1 MRFDDLPVEE
11 NTFRINFYTS
21 KTIESSEQCVAVHK
35 LAFGYGNSIDL
46 YLDDKVASASLDSD
60 NDLKNLQT
68 IVKNNRTILGIL
80 DNFTDDG
87 SCDLRIRAFYYDI
100 LNMGNVE
107 IAINEPQKIIERLKK
122 GDKKGR
128 IENDLY
134 GSLAYRFNF
143 THGKHHYFL
152 IIAGAIVED
161 FIEKGESENN
171 AIFFDASK
179 GEIKNNT
186 TNFCVVS
193 NGVRFVASEKEIDK
207 KCIYVLSQLTTKTKS
222 TLNNNVFRLVDGSL
236 KFSDF
241 SNTGGIRIIAK
252 EQLAKLCESSGSYLK
267 KWEDY
272 ADKEGEEFLRRA
284 RKFGFIEYDGVEQ
297 NSDGTVSIKVIQ
309 FDAYKDLDQNDLKNS
324 TWELHLEPPSYI
336 TDTNYTF
343 ADLKEEMKL
352 QAESFNNDYEE
363 KDASKNNPESSDNSQ
378 NEALNKQ
385 NAVGQQR
392 RNIYSILRYDDQT
405 RIMKLDAEN
414 IPQKKG
420 CLYLSLNSETTQI
433 KRRDIARDMIK
444 KGMSA
449 NPELGLLI
457 EENGKPALM
466 NKVGHVEPLSDFV
479 RAKVFK
485 NDPTPAQLQAI
496 DIALNTPDI
505 AIIQG
510 PPGTGKTTVIA
521 AIVERLN
528 ELFDKTKDGRGRI
541 LLTGF
546 QHDAVE
552 NMIGRMRPNGLP
564 VPKFGVKNGSEGASL
579 FDEEVDAWCDSIA
592 KKIRIKNPQ
601 ITSSEKEVEI
611 LDLFKSYQSAAS
623 DETACAFLEKALEF
637 GAKKF
642 STNLIQEIEALYRE
656 LRNTSDFEKDDDQ
669 YINKIRLLRITEEGF
684 SDDGAEKATLVYRD
698 FKTRYSESSFEN
710 YRKYMDV
717 LDRAQRWRPGKPLD
731 FLGDL
736 KALKRMLM
744 IKATLPP
751 IYSVKKQNSVF
762 VHLGER
768 VCEAITRE
776 TFSKEDYK
784 AAALIEF
791 LSELENNRNRVKRA
805 IKDFSFAYAA
815 TCQQSMNYM
824 VYKEKGFKK
833 KRNSPII
840 NPINANSNQ
849 SLVYDYVIIDEAA
862 RVSPRDLY
870 IPMVQGRRIIL
881 VGDHRQLPHIINE
894 EIAESLDSEANVTEG
909 TVSRNESDLLKKSMF
924 EYLFTTRMPELEKM
938 DGIKRS
944 VTLNAQYRMHPLLG
958 DFVSR
963 NFYEYFNPNE
973 HFGSGL
979 PAEKYY
985 HKLPELNSKPAVW
998 IDVNSDSFAPNR
1010 RLGTSWIRD
1019 PEADTIAQWLEKWKS
1034 SEEGKN
1040 FSYGVISFYKAQ
1052 AENVPR
1058 YLKRFKNDN
1067 DVKIG
1072 TVDSFQGMEF
1082 DVVFLSAVR
1091 TCKNVDENI
1100 NYVNLSTVEKDALAR
1115 RTFGHLCSANR
1126 LNVSMSRQKKVLVV
1140 VGDSNLVKHPLASE
1154 YIPGLVNFYKL
1165 CCEKGVVL

>member
-11 NTFRINFYTS
+11 NTFRIKFFDANAV
-21 KTIESSEQCVAVHK
+21 ESSEQEIAVHK
-35 LAFGYGNSIDL
+35 IELTYGNSIDL
-46 YLDDKVASASLDSD
+46 YLDEKVVSASLNSD
-60 NDLKNLQT
+60 NDLKRIQN
-68 IVKNNRTILGIL
+68 IIKNNRTVLGLL

-87 SCDLRIRAFYYDI
+87 SCDVRVRAFYYDI
-100 LNMGNVE
+100 INMGNVE
-107 IAINEPQKIIERLKK
+107 VAINEPQKLIERLKK
-122 GDKKGR
+122 SGKKGR
-128 IENDLY
+128 YENDLY
-134 GSLAYRFNF
+134 GSLASRFNF
-143 THGKHHYFL
+143 DHGKHRYFL
-152 IIAGAIVED
+152 IIAGVVVED
-161 FIEKGESENN
+161 YVEKEESENN
-171 AIFFDASK
+171 AIFFDSSK

-186 TNFCVVS
+186 QNFCVVS
-193 NGVRFVASEKEIDK
+193 KDVRFVASEKEVDK
-207 KCIYVLSQLTTKTKS
+207 DKSVYVLSQFTTKS
-222 TLNNNVFRLVDGSL
+222 TPNHNVFRLVDGAL

-241 SNTGGIRIIAK
+241 TSAGGIRVVAK

-272 ADKEGEEFLRRA
+272 ADKEGEDFLRRA
-284 RKFGFIEYDGVEQ
+284 RKFGFIEYDGVTQ
-297 NSDGTVSIKVIQ
+297 NSNGTVSIKVTR
-309 FDAYKDLDQNDLKNS
+309 FDGYADLDQNDLKNS
-324 TWELHLEPPSYI
+324 EWEYHSEDPGYI
-336 TDTNYTF
+336 ADPEYSF

-352 QAESFNNDYEE
+352 VAESSNREDVP
-363 KDASKNNPESSDNSQ
+363 KDSANKERAPEQ
-378 NEALNKQ
+378 VPERKI
-385 NAVGQQR
+385 
-392 RNIYSILRYDDQT
+392 RNIYPFVCYDMQT
-405 RIMKLDAEN
+405 GVMTFDAEN
-414 IPQKKG
+414 IPQNRG
-420 CLYLSLNSETTQI
+420 RLYLSLNSETTQI
-433 KRRDIARDMIK
+433 RRRDVAREMIK

-457 EENGKPALM
+457 EENGKPMLM
-466 NKVGHVEPLSDFV
+466 NKVNHIKPLSDFV

-528 ELFDKTKDGRGRI
+528 EEFDKTQDGRGRI

-579 FDEEVDAWCDSIA
+579 FDAEVDLWCDSIA
-592 KKIRIKNPQ
+592 KKIRDKNPQ
-601 ITSSEKEVEI
+601 IASSEKEVEI

-623 DETACAFLEKALEF
+623 DETACDFLEKALEF
-637 GAKKF
+637 GMKKF
-642 STNLIQEIEALYRE
+642 NPKLLQEIDALYRE

-669 YINKIRLLRITEEGF
+669 YINKIRLLRTTEEGF
-684 SDDGAEKATLVYRD
+684 ADDGAEKAALIYRE
-698 FKTRYSESSFEN
+698 FRTRYNEASFEN
-710 YRKYMDV
+710 YRKYIDV
-717 LDRAQRWRPGKPLD
+717 LDAAQRWRPGRPLD

-736 KALKRMLM
+736 KALKGELM
-744 IKATLPP
+744 KKATLPP
-751 IYSVKKQNSVF
+751 IYSVKKQNSNV
-762 VHLGER
+762 VRLGEQI
-768 VCEAITRE
+768 CKAISRE
-776 TFSKEDYK
+776 NVSKEDYK

-815 TCQQSMNYM
+815 TCQQSMNHS
-824 VYKEKGFKK
+824 VYKEKGKK
-833 KRNSPII
+833 NSPV
-840 NPINANSNQ
+840 NGKFDVNSNQ

-894 EIAESLDSEANVTEG
+894 EIANSLDSETSVADG
-909 TVSRNESDLLKKSMF
+909 SISGKESDLLKKSMF
-924 EYLFTTRMPELEKM
+924 EYLFTTRMPELEKL
-938 DGIKRS
+938 DGVKRC
-944 VTLNAQYRMHPLLG
+944 VTLNTQYRMHPMLG

-963 NFYEYFNPNE
+963 NFYEYFNPKE

-979 PAEKYY
+979 PAEKYS
-985 HKLPELNSKPAVW
+985 HNLPGLNSKPAVW
-998 IDVNSDSFAPNR
+998 IDVSSDSFPPHR
-1010 RLGTSWIRD
+1010 RNGTSWVRN
-1019 PEADTIAQWLEKWKS
+1019 PEAEVIAQWLEKWKS
-1034 SEEGKN
+1034 SEEGEK

-1052 AENVPR
+1052 AEMVPR
-1058 YLKRFKNDN
+1058 YLKKFKNNN
-1067 DVKIG
+1067 DVKVG

-1091 TCKNVDENI
+1091 TCKNIDPSI
-1100 NYVNLSTVEKDALAR
+1100 DFANLSTEDKELIAR

-1140 VGDSNLVKHPLASE
+1140 VGDSKLVKHPLASE

-1165 CCEKGVVL
+1165 CCEEGVVL

>member
-1 MRFDDLPVEE
+1 MRFEDLPVEE
-11 NTFRINFYTS
+11 NSFRINFFKAS
-21 KTIESSEQCVAVHK
+21 ALNSSEQTVAVHK
-35 LAFGYGNSIDL
+35 LEFGYGDSIDL
-46 YLDDKVASASLDSD
+46 YLDKMVVSASLNSD
-60 NDLKNLQT
+60 NDLKRLQT
-68 IVKNNRTILGIL
+68 IVKNNRIILGLL
-80 DNFTDDG
+80 DNFADDG

-107 IAINEPQKIIERLKK
+107 IAINEPQKITERLKK
-122 GDKKGR
+122 GDKKSR
-128 IENDLY
+128 IDTDLY

-161 FIEKGESENN
+161 FIEKEESENN

-179 GEIKNNT
+179 GEIKNST
-186 TNFCVVS
+186 SNFCVVS
-193 NGVRFVASEKEIDK
+193 GGVRFVASEKNVDDEK
-207 KCIYVLSQLTTKTKS
+207 SIYVMSQLTTKTKDS
-222 TLNNNVFRLVDGSL
+222 LNNNVFRLVEGSL

-241 SNTGGIRIIAK
+241 SNTGGIRIVAK

-267 KWEDY
+267 KWEEY
-272 ADKEGEEFLRRA
+272 ADEEGKDFLRRA
-284 RKFGFIEYDGVEQ
+284 RKFGFIEYNGVAQ
-297 NSDGTVSIKVIQ
+297 NANGTVSITVTR
-309 FDAYKDLDQNDLKNS
+309 FEGYSELDQNDLKNS
-324 TWELHLEPPSYI
+324 AWEYHSEDPGYI
-336 TDTNYTF
+336 ANPQYSF
-343 ADLKEEMKL
+343 EDLKEEMK
-352 QAESFNNDYEE
+352 QEAEVSNSEDLKPNDATSG
-363 KDASKNNPESSDNSQ
+363 KDNISERKI
-378 NEALNKQ
+378 
-385 NAVGQQR
+385 
-392 RNIYSILRYDDQT
+392 RNIYSISHYDVQT
-405 RIMKLDAEN
+405 GVMTLNAEN
-414 IPQKKG
+414 LPQKQG
-420 CLYLSLNSETTQI
+420 RLYLSLNSETTQI

-457 EENGKPALM
+457 EENGRPMLL
-466 NKVGHVEPLSDFV
+466 NKSAHIKPLSDFV

-485 NDPTPAQLQAI
+485 NDPTPAQLEAI

-528 ELFDKTKDGRGRI
+528 EEFDKTQDGRGRI

-579 FDEEVDAWCDSIA
+579 FDEEVDLWCDDIA
-592 KKIRIKNPQ
+592 KKIRTKNPQ
-601 ITSSEKEVEI
+601 LTASEEEVEI
-611 LDLFKSYQSAAS
+611 LDLFQSYQSAAS
-623 DETACAFLEKALEF
+623 DETACEFLEKALEF

-642 STNLIQEIEALYRE
+642 STKLLQDAEALYRE
-656 LRNTSDFEKDDDQ
+656 LRNSSDFEKDDDQ

-684 SDDGAEKATLVYRD
+684 SDDGPEKATLIYRD
-698 FKTRYSESSFEN
+698 FKTRYNESSFEN
-710 YRKYMDV
+710 FHKYIEI
-717 LDRAQRWRPGKPLD
+717 LDKAQHWRLGKPLD

-736 KALKRMLM
+736 KILKGELM
-744 IKATLPP
+744 RKATLPP
-751 IYSVKKQNSVF
+751 IYSVKKQNSNF
-762 VHLGER
+762 VRLAER
-768 VCEAITRE
+768 IRE
-776 TFSKEDYK
+776 TISHDFISKDDYK

-815 TCQQSMNYM
+815 TCQQSMNYL
-824 VYKEKGFKK
+824 VYKEKGIKK
-833 KRNSPII
+833 KKNIP
-840 NPINANSNQ
+840 AYGKTVVNSNQ

-894 EIAESLDSEANVTEG
+894 EIANSLESESNTVDGVPSANET
-909 TVSRNESDLLKKSMF
+909 DLLKKSMF
-924 EYLFTTRMPELEKM
+924 EYLFTTRMPELEKL
-938 DGIKRS
+938 DGIKRC
-944 VTLNAQYRMHPLLG
+944 VTLNAQYRMHPMLG
-958 DFVSR
+958 DFVSK
-963 NFYEYFNPNE
+963 NFYEYFNPKE

-979 PAEKYY
+979 PAEKYSQN
-985 HKLPELNSKPAVW
+985 LPGLNGKPAVW
-998 IDVNSDSFAPNR
+998 IDVNSHTSASHKR
-1010 RLGTSWIRD
+1010 QGTSWVRD
-1019 PEADTIAQWLEKWKS
+1019 SEADIIAHWLEKWKT

-1052 AENVPR
+1052 TELVPR

-1067 DVKIG
+1067 DVRIG

-1091 TCKNVDENI
+1091 TCKNIDTSKDFAA
-1100 NYVNLSTVEKDALAR
+1100 LSAKEKDVEAR
-1115 RTFGHLCSANR
+1115 KTFGHLCSANR

-1140 VGDSNLVKHPLASE
+1140 VGDSKLVNHPLAPE